1 MISQTNQK
9 EQQKKINKNMAK
21 KQIDKKKINI
31 KLLSGQTYLV
41 LDAEQMFQVSTAL
54 VHLASTIKDDKERLE
69 ILKISEE
76 AIKAIA
82 DNKYAG
88 DVNDEDEW

>member
-41 LDAEQMFQVSTAL
+41 LDTEQMFQVSTAL

-82 DNKYAG
+82 DNKYTG

>member
-1 MISQTNQK
+1 MTSQRNQK
-9 EQQKKINKNMAK
+9 EQQKKKHNNMAK

-41 LDAEQMFQVSTAL
+41 LDAAQMFQVSTAL
-54 VHLASTIKDDKERLE
+54 IHLASSAKDDKERLE

-76 AIKAIA
+76 ATKAIA
-82 DNKYAG
+82 ENKYTG

>member
-1 MISQTNQK
+1 
-9 EQQKKINKNMAK
+9 MAK
-21 KQIDKKKINI
+21 KQINKKKINI

-54 VHLASTIKDDKERLE
+54 IHLASGIKDDKERLE

-76 AIKAIA
+76 ATKAIA
-82 DNKYAG
+82 DNKYTG

>member
-1 MISQTNQK
+1 
-9 EQQKKINKNMAK
+9 MAK

-54 VHLASTIKDDKERLE
+54 VHLASGIKDDKERLE

-82 DNKYAG
+82 DNKYTG

>member
-1 MISQTNQK
+1 
-9 EQQKKINKNMAK
+9 MAK

-41 LDAEQMFQVSTAL
+41 LDAEKMFQVSTAL
-54 VHLASTIKDDKERLE
+54 VHLASGIKDDKERLE

-82 DNKYAG
+82 ENKYTG
-88 DVNDEDEW
+88 DANDEDEW

>member
-1 MISQTNQK
+1 
-9 EQQKKINKNMAK
+9 MAK

-41 LDAEQMFQVSTAL
+41 LDAKQMFQVSTAL
-54 VHLASTIKDDKERLE
+54 IHFASIIKDDKERLE
-69 ILKISEE
+69 VLKISED
-76 AIKAIA
+76 AAKAIA
-82 DNKYAG
+82 ENKYTG

>member
-1 MISQTNQK
+1 
-9 EQQKKINKNMAK
+9 MAK
-21 KQIDKKKINI
+21 KQTDKKKINI

-54 VHLASTIKDDKERLE
+54 IHLASITKDDKKRLE
-69 ILKISEE
+69 ILKISED
-76 AIKAIA
+76 AVKAIA
-82 DNKYAG
+82 DNKYTG

>member
-1 MISQTNQK
+1 
-9 EQQKKINKNMAK
+9 MAK

-41 LDAEQMFQVSTAL
+41 LDTKQMFQVSTAL
-54 VHLASTIKDDKERLE
+54 VHLDSTIKDDKERLE

-82 DNKYAG
+82 DNKYTG

>member
-1 MISQTNQK
+1 
-9 EQQKKINKNMAK
+9 MAK
-21 KQIDKKKINI
+21 KQIDKKKVSI

-54 VHLASTIKDDKERLE
+54 VHLASITKDEKERLE
-69 ILKISEE
+69 ILKIGEE
-76 AIKAIA
+76 ATKAIA
-82 DNKYAG
+82 DNKYIG

>member
-1 MISQTNQK
+1 
-9 EQQKKINKNMAK
+9 MAK
-21 KQIDKKKINI
+21 KQIDKKKISI

-54 VHLASTIKDDKERLE
+54 VHLASITKDEKERLE
-69 ILKISEE
+69 ILKIGEE
-76 AIKAIA
+76 ATKAIA
-82 DNKYAG
+82 DNKYIG

>member
-1 MISQTNQK
+1 
-9 EQQKKINKNMAK
+9 MAK
-21 KQIDKKKINI
+21 KQIDKKKISI

-54 VHLASTIKDDKERLE
+54 VHLASITKDEKERLE
-69 ILKISEE
+69 ILKIGEE

-82 DNKYAG
+82 DNKYIG

>member
-1 MISQTNQK
+1 
-9 EQQKKINKNMAK
+9 MAK

-54 VHLASTIKDDKERLE
+54 IHLASGIKDDKERLE

-76 AIKAIA
+76 ATKAIA
-82 DNKYAG
+82 DNKYTG